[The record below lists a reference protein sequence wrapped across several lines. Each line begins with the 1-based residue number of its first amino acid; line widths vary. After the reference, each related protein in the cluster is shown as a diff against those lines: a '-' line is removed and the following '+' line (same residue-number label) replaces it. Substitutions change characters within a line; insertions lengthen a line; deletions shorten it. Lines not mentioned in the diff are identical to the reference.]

1 MDAAPALWWQHAV
14 RAVLA
19 EREALLNR
27 RTLSQHPLAERG
39 QLRRSYAVLYRAAHA
54 RGWWRGA
61 GRASI
66 AGAKSRAGSGFRM
79 LPLTY
84 DVCTTE
90 QITLLLTQLA

>member
-54 RGWWRGA
+54 RGWWRG
-61 GRASI
+61 GRAR
-66 AGAKSRAGSGFRM
+66 RALQVRKAE
-79 LPLTY
+79 L
-84 DVCTTE
+84 V
-90 QITLLLTQLA
+90 LASECYH